1 MVVSYNEYMKSMNS
15 VRQMGVK
22 HEVTMIGMY
31 MNVHVCTVIQIYMS
45 FLTLWK
51 HLRCQ
56 QLDEVSRATLVVSN
70 NRGVLTIVFERG
82 A

>member
-1 MVVSYNEYMKSMNS
+1 MES

-31 MNVHVCTVIQIYMS
+31 MNVHVCIVIL
-45 FLTLWK
+45 LTMWK